1 MRRTLLLVISILLS
15 LGLAA
20 AMLFSAL
27 GLMNGIYD
35 YRSPISKT
43 PPPAGEPLGSPAT
56 RRLVF
61 VLIDGLRLDTSLKP
75 DVMPELNELRR
86 LGASAAMHSQPPSF
100 SQAGY
105 SVLLT
110 GAWPYLS
117 DGPALNLDTDQIPL
131 FTQDD
136 VFSAIHKLGFRTA
149 LSGYIWF
156 QMLVPQ
162 KMVDDSNYT
171 PDDDAAADA
180 NVMQAALQWLEE
192 GQDQFILIHLDQ
204 VDYAGHHEGGPN
216 NPAWNAAARRVDSML
231 AQIVSKLDLTQDTII
246 VCSDH
251 GHIDEGGHGGPDPI
265 AMIEPFVIAG
275 AGVKPGAYPDMFMVD
290 VAPTLASLSG
300 ANIPASTQGQVL
312 VNMLDLPSD
321 TLTSLSGAER
331 QQQTLLVN
339 AYAKAIDQPVPQGSL
354 ENAAHTDEFQKI
366 LVGLR
371 DTRVLKE
378 RVLRAIPV
386 GILLAVAFV
395 FFFRRGRMR
404 WWKFLLASI
413 GYFVIITIG
422 YAIFT
427 YGHFSLSALPGI
439 MEMIVGS
446 AVIAVAGFLPV
457 WLFSMI
463 AYRKSVVTGLDKALH
478 AQGLVWSCIL
488 LLLVPFGLHVTLNGI
503 GVKWNLPE
511 LSTAFIG
518 IFAISQML
526 MVGVVGALLTGISA
540 LIGALRKHA

>member
-1 MRRTLLLVISILLS
+1 MRRSLLLGLSILVS

-43 PPPAGEPLGSPAT
+43 PPPAGEPLGSAAT

-61 VLIDGLRLDTSLKP
+61 VLIDGMRLDTSLKQ
-75 DVMPELNELRR
+75 DVMPELNELRK
-86 LGASAAMHSQPPSF
+86 LGASATMHSQPPSF

-105 SVLLT
+105 SMLLT

-136 VFSAIHKLGFRTA
+136 VFSAIHKQGFHTA
-149 LSGYIWF
+149 LSGYVWF
-156 QMLVPQ
+156 KMLVPQ
-162 KMVDDSNYT
+162 EMVDDSNYT
-171 PDDDAAADA
+171 PDDDATADA
-180 NVMQAALQWLEE
+180 NIIRAALPWLEE
-192 GQDQFILIHLDQ
+192 GRDQFILIHLDQ
-204 VDYAGHHEGGPN
+204 VDFAGHHEGGPMN
-216 NPAWNAAARRVDSML
+216 SAWDAAARRVDSLL
-231 AQIVSKLDLTQDTII
+231 AEIVSKLDLTQDTII

-251 GHIDEGGHGGPDPI
+251 GHIDEGGHGGSDPM
-265 AMIEPFVIAG
+265 ALIEPFVMAG
-275 AGVKPGAYPDMFMVD
+275 AGVKPGAYPDMYMVD
-290 VAPTLASLSG
+290 VAPTITALFG
-300 ANIPASTQGQVL
+300 ANLPASTQGHVL
-312 VNMLDLPSD
+312 VDMLDLPTD
-321 TLTSLSGAER
+321 ALAHLAALER

-339 AYAKAIDQPVPQGSL
+339 AYAKAIDQPVPQGSQ
-354 ENAAHTDEFQKI
+354 ENAAHADEFQKI

-371 DTRVLKE
+371 DARVLKE
-378 RVLRAIPV
+378 RMLRAIPV
-386 GILLAVAFV
+386 GILLAVAYV
-395 FFFRRGRMR
+395 FFFRRGGLR
-404 WWKFLLASI
+404 WWNFLLAAI
-413 GYFVIITIG
+413 GYFVIVTIG

-427 YGHFSLSALPGI
+427 YGQFSLSALSGM

-478 AQGLVWSCIL
+478 TQGLVWSCIL

-540 LIGALRKHA
+540 LIGALRKRA

>member
-1 MRRTLLLVISILLS
+1 MRRTLMLGVSIMLS

-43 PPPAGEPLGSPAT
+43 PPPAGEALGSPAT

-75 DVMPELNELRR
+75 DVMPELNGLRT

-136 VFSAIHKLGFRTA
+136 VFSAIHTLGFRTA

-156 QMLVPQ
+156 QRLVPQ
-162 KMVDDSNYT
+162 GMVDDSNYT

-180 NVMQAALQWLEE
+180 NVMQAALSWLEAQ
-192 GQDQFILIHLDQ
+192 QDQFILIHLDQ

-216 NPAWNAAARRVDSML
+216 NPAWNAAAGRVDVML

-265 AMIEPFVIAG
+265 TMIEPFVMAG
-275 AGVKPGAYPDMFMVD
+275 AGVRPGAYPDMFMVD
-290 VAPTLASLSG
+290 VAPTMAALFG
-300 ANIPASTQGQVL
+300 ANIPASTQGHVL
-312 VNMLDLPSD
+312 VDMLDLPSD
-321 TLTSLSGAER
+321 TLSALSGVER

-339 AYAKAIDQPVPQGSL
+339 AYAKAVDQPVLQGSL
-354 ENAAHTDEFQKI
+354 ENAAHADEFQKI

-371 DTRVLKE
+371 DARVLKNVCCAPS
-378 RVLRAIPV
+378 RWASCWRLRSYFSSDAV
-386 GILLAVAFV
+386 GRAGGN
-395 FFFRRGRMR
+395 FF
-404 WWKFLLASI
+404 W
-413 GYFVIITIG
+413 
-422 YAIFT
+422 
-427 YGHFSLSALPGI
+427 LP
-439 MEMIVGS
+439 S
-446 AVIAVAGFLPV
+446 
-457 WLFSMI
+457 
-463 AYRKSVVTGLDKALH
+463 D
-478 AQGLVWSCIL
+478 
-488 LLLVPFGLHVTLNGI
+488 TL
-503 GVKWNLPE
+503 
-511 LSTAFIG
+511 
-518 IFAISQML
+518 
-526 MVGVVGALLTGISA
+526 
-540 LIGALRKHA
+540 